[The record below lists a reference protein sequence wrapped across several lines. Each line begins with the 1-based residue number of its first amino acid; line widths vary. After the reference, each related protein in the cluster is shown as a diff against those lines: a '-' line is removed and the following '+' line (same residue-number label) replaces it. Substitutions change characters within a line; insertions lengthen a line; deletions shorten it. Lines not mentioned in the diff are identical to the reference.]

1 VRHPTSHLNTIFN
14 DNGEEKGINTLIP
27 LQKQHPPI
35 HQRINALKQALQP
48 TTSTNKTAKMHLP
61 TLTLLTTSLAALSS
75 ATIFHNNFGH
85 DGWLQDDRGTQVF
98 VKNKN
103 TATIG
108 GGWGFFWVAEDVC
121 HQNSVAYGWPADYGG
136 AYCSFFLLSFL
147 VSSTW
152 PGGLGGRIRDGWI

>member
-1 VRHPTSHLNTIFN
+1 
-14 DNGEEKGINTLIP
+14 
-27 LQKQHPPI
+27 
-35 HQRINALKQALQP
+35 
-48 TTSTNKTAKMHLP
+48 MHLP

-121 HQNSVAYGWPADYGG
+121 HQNSVAYGWPADYGDVYLRSDG
-136 AYCSFFLLSFL
+136 FLYNAGGGQI
-147 VSSTW
+147 SSAK
-152 PGGLGGRIRDGWI
+152 LC

>member
-1 VRHPTSHLNTIFN
+1 MSLS
-14 DNGEEKGINTLIP
+14 
-27 LQKQHPPI
+27 KQHPLI
-35 HQRINALKQALQP
+35 HQRINALKQPLQ
-48 TTSTNKTAKMHLP
+48 STPQTKTNTIAKMHLP

-121 HQNSVAYGWPADYGG
+121 HQNSVTYGWPADYGG
-136 AYCSFFLLSFL
+136 AYCIFFFSSLAVPSFFYL
-147 VSSTW
+147 VWWSW
-152 PGGLGGRIRDGWI
+152 W